1 MHPSKDPA
9 RKRKKLHEWPESDR
23 VAWERAIRV
32 GHLRLRR
39 GLAAK
44 WREPTRRKV
53 ISAYGRYL
61 TFLER
66 RDWLS
71 DAQGPGERVTIERIE
86 AYLSEL
92 QEQDVAPLTV
102 RGLILDLAELLRVT
116 APGFDGKWLYD
127 LQSDI
132 AADAEPRRDKRPK
145 LRHPQEL
152 VALGLRTIAQAPD
165 RRYREK
171 DHWLAEWRDGLM
183 LAFLA
188 ARPLRLRSFTAI
200 RLGIE
205 LRRTG
210 ADFELALGADAL
222 KTGGYYDASLPSA
235 FTPLLERYIGEIRPA
250 LLRGRE
256 SDKLWVTTKGTD
268 MTQYMV
274 YIRLRELTLRELGV
288 AINVHMLRDCMITAI
303 ASDDPANIMMGMA
316 MLQHRSPGSMTKHY
330 NQAKQVEAAGRCQT
344 TIQDLRE
351 RYPLAQ
357 RSNKG

>member
-9 RKRKKLHEWPESDR
+9 RKRLHEWPEPDR
-23 VAWERAIRV
+23 AAWQRAIRV
-32 GHLRLRR
+32 GHLRVRG

-66 RDWLS
+66 HDWLS
-71 DAQGPGERVTIERIE
+71 DANGPGDRVTIDRIE
-86 AYLSEL
+86 AYLKEL
-92 QEQDVAPLTV
+92 EQQDVAPLTV

-116 APGFDGKWLYD
+116 APGFDAKWLYD

-132 AADAEPRRDKRPK
+132 AADAEPRRDKRAK

-152 VALGLRTIAQAPD
+152 LALGLRTTKEAPH

-183 LAFLA
+183 LAILA
-188 ARPLRLRSFTAI
+188 ARPLRLRTFAAI
-200 RLGIE
+200 RIGVE
-205 LRRTG
+205 LRR
-210 ADFELALGADAL
+210 ADTHYELAIGADAL
-222 KTGGYYDASLPSA
+222 KTGGYYDASLPAALS
-235 FTPLLERYIGEIRPA
+235 PLIERYIGEIRPA

-256 SDKLWVTTKGTD
+256 SDKLWLTTKGSD
-268 MTQYMV
+268 MTAYMI

-303 ASDDPANIMMGMA
+303 ASDDPANIMMGMP
-316 MLQHRSPGSMTKHY
+316 MLQHRSPGTMTKHY
-330 NQAKQVEAAGRCQT
+330 NQAKQVEAASRCQN
-344 TIQDLRE
+344 TILDLRE
-351 RYPLAQ
+351 RYPLEPL
-357 RSNKG
+357 SNTR

>member
-1 MHPSKDPA
+1 MMHPSKDPA
-9 RKRKKLHEWPESDR
+9 RKRKRLPEWPEADR
-23 VAWERAIRV
+23 AAWERAIRI
-32 GHLRLRR
+32 GRLRVR
-39 GLAAK
+39 GGLAAK
-44 WREPTRRKV
+44 WREPTQRKV

-66 RDWLS
+66 RDWLC
-71 DAQGPGERVTIERIE
+71 DAQGPGDRVTIDWIE
-86 AYLSEL
+86 AYLNEL
-92 QEQDVAPLTV
+92 QQQDVAPLTIS
-102 RGLILDLAELLRVT
+102 GLILDLAELLRVT

-145 LRHPQEL
+145 LRQ
-152 VALGLRTIAQAPD
+152 
-165 RRYREK
+165 
-171 DHWLAEWRDGLM
+171 
-183 LAFLA
+183 
-188 ARPLRLRSFTAI
+188 RPLRLRSFTAI

-210 ADFELALGADAL
+210 AHYELVLGADAL
-222 KTGGYYDASLPSA
+222 KTGGYYDASLPAA
-235 FTPLLERYIGEIRPA
+235 FTPLIERYIGEIRPA

-268 MTQYMV
+268 ITQYMI

-303 ASDDPANIMMGMA
+303 ASDDPANIMIGMA

-351 RYPLAQ
+351 RYPLALP
-357 RSNKG
+357 SNKG